1 MENNQKKEVNEA
13 LHAIEETLGHL
24 SRAQD
29 YLSSAG
35 NWGLFDMIGGGF
47 ITTMIKHGKMNEA
60 ERAMAAARNSIRNL
74 KKELSDVDQL
84 VDYLDRIYEIAEKAG
99 VNSALINYYFKS
111 KDNLLIEAVNICMG
125 NLFENIIQKTSKE
138 IDPLLRLES
147 MIKEI
152 VCLGYNHYPLA
163 KITVANELNGG
174 GIITN
179 KMIQPVLKEIFKQSK
194 DEYEIKILAAQ
205 ILLPVQ
211 VIFLNASAYQ
221 KYLQ

>member
-1 MENNQKKEVNEA
+1 MF
-13 LHAIEETLGHL
+13 H
-24 SRAQD
+24 
-29 YLSSAG
+29 SSYP
-35 NWGLFDMIGGGF
+35 LF
-47 ITTMIKHGKMNEA
+47 
-60 ERAMAAARNSIRNL
+60 
-74 KKELSDVDQL
+74 L
-84 VDYLDRIYEIAEKAG
+84 VYKSPLDINC
-99 VNSALINYYFKS
+99 VNSRITESISL
-111 KDNLLIEAVNICMG
+111 
-125 NLFENIIQKTSKE
+125 QKTSKE

-221 KYLQ
+221 KYLQCDIKNVMVEQEKLIDIIFKNLSLEMGGAC

>member
-74 KKELSDVDQL
+74 KKELSDWMVQSKIKDARFQVD
-84 VDYLDRIYEIAEKAG
+84 KA
-99 VNSALINYYFKS
+99 I
-111 KDNLLIEAVNICMG
+111 
-125 NLFENIIQKTSKE
+125 
-138 IDPLLRLES
+138 R
-147 MIKEI
+147 
-152 VCLGYNHYPLA
+152 
-163 KITVANELNGG
+163 ELNR
-174 GIITN
+174 
-179 KMIQPVLKEIFKQSK
+179 
-194 DEYEIKILAAQ
+194 IKNTLLTLA
-205 ILLPVQ
+205 V
-211 VIFLNASAYQ
+211 
-221 KYLQ
+221 